1 LSLESTVKTNLT
13 DRGVYRKGGHRMTT
27 PVYDQAALRRAPD
40 SAVTSKNNGSTRLS
54 WDTNYDL
61 IVAFLLHLLGI
72 VAVVVLFVVAAGLHD
87 GSAKDLLATA
97 LTAVTTLA
105 AFGGG
110 HAAGRAKHAAGRAKQ
125 RSSNG

>member
-1 LSLESTVKTNLT
+1 MSA
-13 DRGVYRKGGHRMTT
+13 
-27 PVYDQAALRRAPD
+27 PAYDQAAVKRAPA
-40 SAVTSKNNGSTRLS
+40 SAVTSKNNGSTRLI
-54 WDTNYDL
+54 WATNDL
-61 IVAFLLHLLGI
+61 IVAFLLHVLGI
-72 VAVVVLFVVAAGLHD
+72 VAVVVLFVFAAGLHD

-110 HAAGRAKHAAGRAKQ
+110 HASGRAKQ

>member
-1 LSLESTVKTNLT
+1 MS
-13 DRGVYRKGGHRMTT
+13 T
-27 PVYDQAALRRAPD
+27 PVYDQATVRRTRA

-54 WDTNYDL
+54 RATNDDL
-61 IVAFLLHLLGI
+61 TVAFLLHLLGI

-110 HAAGRAKHAAGRAKQ
+110 HASGRAKQ